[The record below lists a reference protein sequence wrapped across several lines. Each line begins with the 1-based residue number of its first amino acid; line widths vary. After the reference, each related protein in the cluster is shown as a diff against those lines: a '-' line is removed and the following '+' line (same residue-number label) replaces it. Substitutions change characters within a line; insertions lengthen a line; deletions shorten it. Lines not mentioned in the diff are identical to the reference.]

1 MNRTRITF
9 TEATKVTA
17 VAAAAMLFALQ
28 SATADS
34 DPQNDNLNAT
44 LWSQNSTEFKATA
57 LAAFS
62 LAKIRLDE
70 ALADSNWTAA
80 PQEQTGN
87 YQDLPPAVVLDV
99 DETLLDN
106 SPYQAW
112 MVLNDQYFG
121 SKTWGEFVN
130 TKTSRA
136 IPGAVDFA
144 KYADQKG
151 VKVFYVTNRNTEL
164 EPATRENMEALGF
177 PMGGNVDTFLM
188 KKEQDDWGSKK
199 GSRRAV
205 VTKDYRVLLLIG
217 DNLGDFVDGYK
228 QGRPDRQQFIE
239 SDAGNW
245 GTKWIMVANPT
256 YGSWEA
262 ASYEFNYKLT
272 PEEKRAMK
280 RGELEA
286 WAP

>member
-1 MNRTRITF
+1 MKKSPKVRAKAIKIT
-9 TEATKVTA
+9 AMA
-17 VAAAAMLFALQ
+17 VATTLFAWQAAL
-28 SATADS
+28 ADS
-34 DPQNDNLNAT
+34 PPQNDNLNAT
-44 LWSQNSTEFKATA
+44 LWSQGSIEFKATA

-62 LAKIRLDE
+62 LAKLRLDQ
-70 ALADSNWTAA
+70 ALADNSWTAA
-80 PQEQTGN
+80 PEEQTGD
-87 YQDLPPAVVLDV
+87 YQELPPAVVLDV
-99 DETLLDN
+99 DEILLDN

-144 KYADQKG
+144 NYAEQKN

-188 KKEQDDWGSKK
+188 RKEQDGWGSKK
-199 GSRRAV
+199 GSRRAMV
-205 VTKDYRVLLLIG
+205 AKGYRVLLLIC

-228 QGRPDRQQFIE
+228 QGRAERQELIE
-239 SDAGNW
+239 SHADLW
-245 GTKWIMVANPT
+245 GSKWIMVANPT

-262 ASYEFNYKLT
+262 TPYEFNYKLS
-272 PEEKRAMK
+272 PDEKRAMK
-280 RGELEA
+280 RNALEA
-286 WAP
+286 WKP

>member
-1 MNRTRITF
+1 MNGMHKAITG
-9 TEATKVTA
+9 TAKAT
-17 VAAAAMLFALQ
+17 VAAAVATLLAWQ
-28 SATADS
+28 SANADS
-34 DPQNDNLNAT
+34 NPQNDNLNAT
-44 LWSQNSTEFKATA
+44 LWTQHSTEFKATA

-80 PQEQTGN
+80 PEEQTGN

-121 SKTWGEFVN
+121 SKTWGPFVN
-130 TKTSRA
+130 TKTSREV
-136 IPGAVDFA
+136 PGAVDFA
-144 KYADQKG
+144 NYAEQKG
-151 VKVFYVTNRNTEL
+151 VKVFYVTNRDASL

-188 KKEQDDWGSKK
+188 KKEQEGWGSKK

-205 VTKDYRVLLLIG
+205 VTKDYRVLLLVG

-228 QGRPDRQQFIE
+228 QGRAERKAYIE
-239 SDAGNW
+239 SHADNW
-245 GTKWIMVANPT
+245 GSKWIMVANPT

-262 ASYEFNYKLT
+262 TSYGFDYKLT

-286 WAP
+286 WVP